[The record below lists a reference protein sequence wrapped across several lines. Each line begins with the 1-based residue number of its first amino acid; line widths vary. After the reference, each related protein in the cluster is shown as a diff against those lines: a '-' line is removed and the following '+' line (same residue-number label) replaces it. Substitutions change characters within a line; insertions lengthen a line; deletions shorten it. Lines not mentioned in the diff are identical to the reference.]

1 MNTNPDVEAI
11 FEFNG
16 VRKNSVKDHTGP
28 FCNVPVSHQSLSG
41 YDYDEDQM
49 RRGIQDRKAAFQQI

>member
-1 MNTNPDVEAI
+1 MELEARM
-11 FEFNG
+11 FKAYAKGDE
-16 VRKNSVKDHTGP
+16 KNSVKDHTGP
-28 FCNVPVSHQSLSG
+28 FVTSPVSHQSLSG